1 MLFQKPTVR
10 KLFKF
15 TFCFE
20 SQKPLFFRKGIF
32 GNGRQWSYRESR
44 VLPPKK
50 FQWENNLNCLLPTF
64 LFEEDTSKVKL
75 KKIKVAGT
83 NHQSVQR
90 RKIGE
95 NFSAPGVLS
104 SKMFAAPIHILF
116 PTSNAMHG
124 KFPAALQ
131 CVGEIVKMFVQLA
144 KVKMLMQQNGNY
156 ILRTST
162 FQVWHEPLKPICIG
176 WTIIHLKK
184 QRPK

>member
-1 MLFQKPTVR
+1 MSP
-10 KLFKF
+10 
-15 TFCFE
+15 
-20 SQKPLFFRKGIF
+20 
-32 GNGRQWSYRESR
+32 
-44 VLPPKK
+44 
-50 FQWENNLNCLLPTF
+50 PTF

-95 NFSAPGVLS
+95 NFPAPGVLA
-104 SKMFAAPIHILF
+104 SKMFGAPIHILF

-131 CVGEIVKMFVQLA
+131 YVGEIVKMFAQLA

-184 QRPK
+184 RRPK